1 MGMGRGIHMYKGI
14 DMGRAWV
21 LGTETETKRKNIFLI
36 FIISKKNY
44 LITKL

>member
-14 DMGRAWV
+14 DVGRAWV
-21 LGTETETKRKNIFLI
+21 LGTETETKRKNIF
-36 FIISKKNY
+36 IISKKIY